1 MHFVNP
7 EFWIFVGVVAGI
19 YGLLALALYV
29 QFSMAGLPNF
39 GHVAFMAVAA
49 YTMALLVIRAH
60 VSLGWASAAGVAA
73 AVGLGFILGI
83 PSLRLRANYLAIVT
97 VAGSE
102 MIRYL
107 ATNLNITG
115 GPVGSMG
122 MLGPTQFA
130 SYTGSW

>member
-1 MHFVNP
+1 MHLLNP
-7 EFWIFVGVVAGI
+7 QFWTFVGVVAGI

-39 GHVAFMAVAA
+39 GHVAFMALAA
-49 YTMALLVIRAH
+49 YTMALLVIRVH
-60 VSLGWASAAGVAA
+60 LPLGWAGVAGMGA
-73 AVGLGFILGI
+73 AVALGFLLGI
-83 PSLRLRANYLAIVT
+83 PSLRLRADYLAIAT

-107 ATNLNITG
+107 STNLSFTG
-115 GPVGSMG
+115 GPVGSVG

-130 SYTGSW
+130 TYTA